1 MNEEHLIS
9 ILKGCRRKERASQE
23 LLFDLFYNYAM
34 SIAIRYI
41 TVFEEAEEIVSDSF
55 VKVFTRIDTH
65 FSLELSFK
73 GWLRRIVINTAI
85 DRYRAQKRSPVMNEL
100 NEAYEMGQND
110 DIIERLTREQVL
122 NLVQQLPPQYKTIF
136 NLYVVDGYTHT
147 EIGEMLGISEVTSRS
162 NLSRAR
168 QGLKQLLS
176 EKIF

>member
-1 MNEEHLIS
+1 
-9 ILKGCRRKERASQE
+9 
-23 LLFDLFYNYAM
+23 
-34 SIAIRYI
+34 
-41 TVFEEAEEIVSDSF
+41 
-55 VKVFTRIDTH
+55 
-65 FSLELSFK
+65 
-73 GWLRRIVINTAI
+73 
-85 DRYRAQKRSPVMNEL
+85 
-100 NEAYEMGQND
+100 MGQND